1 MMNTYD
7 AVIEDINEELK
18 RYEKKKLIKEVETSI
33 HDGKSDRPCRALR
46 EGTLNKCSREE
57 IIHLSPRSEKMIVE
71 FIEGSSLKSSK
82 RIVKCNWSDEISA
95 S

>member
-7 AVIEDINEELK
+7 AVIDDINEELK
-18 RYEKKKLIKEVETSI
+18 RHEKKKLIKEVETSI
-33 HDGKSDRPCRALR
+33 HDGKSVCPSQALHK
-46 EGTLNKCSREE
+46 ESLNECSREE
-57 IIHLSPRSEKMIVE
+57 IIHLPPRSEKMIVE
-71 FIEGSSLKSSK
+71 FTEGSSLKSSK